1 MANLQRINLKE
12 VGLEMIETG
21 MKPGSAFYF
30 MERTKWLYN
39 QFGVED
45 VMNSKK
51 DIIKY
56 AIDNLC
62 IVPFV
67 KAKGG
72 LHLETSLE
80 EALERNWKH
89 HKSAYNYYLYVHT
102 MICMITEN
110 Y

>member
-1 MANLQRINLKE
+1 MENLQRINLKE

-30 MERTKWLYN
+30 MEKTKWLYN
-39 QFGVED
+39 QFGVQD

-67 KAKGG
+67 KANGG
-72 LHLETSLE
+72 LDIDPSLQK
-80 EALERNWKH
+80 ALDYNWKQ
-89 HKSAYNYYLYVHT
+89 HKSAYNYYLYAHS
-102 MICMITEN
+102 MICMLTEK
-110 Y
+110 